1 MSNQLNQLFPNQE
14 NFAAATKANF
24 EAQIALI
31 TSLTN
36 KAFESVEKLVDLNLT
51 AVKSSLE
58 DSNSAAKQ
66 LLAAKDPQELS
77 SLLAAQAQPSAEKAL
92 AYGRHVAT
100 IASSAQAEFTKAAEE
115 QVAEANRKVLAL
127 IEEASKNAPAGSE
140 NVIALVKSAFGTAN
154 ASYEQLAQSTKQAV
168 EALETNLNTAVT
180 QMSQAATKTAK
191 AKK

>member
-1 MSNQLNQLFPNQE
+1 MFTNPEQ
-14 NFAAATKANF
+14 FAAATKANF
-24 EAQIALI
+24 EAQMTLI
-31 TSLTN
+31 TALTN

-51 AVKSSLE
+51 AAKSSIE
-58 DSNSAAKQ
+58 DSNTAAKQ
-66 LLAAKDPQELS
+66 LLAAKDPQEFLS
-77 SLLAAQAQPSAEKAL
+77 LSAAQAQPSAEKAM
-92 AYGRHVAT
+92 AYGRHVAN

-140 NVIALVKSAFGTAN
+140 NMVAMVKSAFGTAN
-154 ASYEQLAQSTKQAV
+154 ASYEQLAKSTKQAV

-180 QMSQAATKTAK
+180 QMSQAATKATK

>member
-1 MSNQLNQLFPNQE
+1 MPCRTCSRNQDQ
-14 NFAAATKANF
+14 FAAATKANF

-36 KAFESVEKLVDLNLT
+36 KAFESVEKLVDLNLN

-77 SLLAAQAQPSAEKAL
+77 SLLAAQAQPNAEKAL
-92 AYGRHVAT
+92 AYGRHVAS

-140 NVIALVKSAFGTAN
+140 NVVALVKSAFGTAN
-154 ASYEQLAQSTKQAV
+154 ASYEQLANSTKQAV
-168 EALETNLNTAVT
+168 EALEANLNTAVS

>member
-1 MSNQLNQLFPNQE
+1 MSNQLFPNLPNQDQ
-14 NFAAATKANF
+14 FAAATKANF

-36 KAFESVEKLVDLNLT
+36 KAFESVEKLVDLNLN

-92 AYGRHVAT
+92 AYGRHVAS

-140 NVIALVKSAFGTAN
+140 NVVALVKSAFGTAN
-154 ASYEQLAQSTKQAV
+154 ASYEQLANSTKQAV
-168 EALETNLNTAVT
+168 EALEANLNTAVS

>member
-1 MSNQLNQLFPNQE
+1 MFTNPEQFT
-14 NFAAATKANF
+14 AATKANF

-31 TSLTN
+31 TALTN
-36 KAFESVEKLVDLNLT
+36 KAFESVEKLVDLNIS
-51 AVKSSLE
+51 AAKSSIE
-58 DSNSAAKQ
+58 ESNSAAKQ
-66 LLAAKDPQELS
+66 LLAAKDPQEFFSLS
-77 SLLAAQAQPSAEKAL
+77 AAQAQPNAEKAL
-92 AYGRHVAT
+92 AYGRHVAS

-140 NVIALVKSAFGTAN
+140 NVIAMVKSAFGTAN
-154 ASYEQLAQSTKQAV
+154 ASYEQLASSTKQAV

-180 QMSQAATKTAK
+180 QMSQAASKVAK

>member
-1 MSNQLNQLFPNQE
+1 MSNLFPNQE
-14 NFAAATKANF
+14 QFTAATKANF

-77 SLLAAQAQPSAEKAL
+77 TLLAAQAQPNAEKAL

-100 IASSAQAEFTKAAEE
+100 IASNASAEFTKAAEE
-115 QVAEANRKVLAL
+115 QVAEANRKVLAM

-154 ASYEQLAQSTKQAV
+154 ASYEQLASTTKQAV
-168 EALETNLNTAVT
+168 ESLEANLNNAVT
-180 QMSQAATKTAK
+180 QFSQATGKTAK

>member
-1 MSNQLNQLFPNQE
+1 MSFNPEQFS
-14 NFAAATKANF
+14 AATKANF

-31 TSLTN
+31 TALTN

-51 AVKSSLE
+51 AAKSSIE
-58 DSNSAAKQ
+58 ESNAAAKQ
-66 LLAAKDPQELS
+66 LLAAKDPQEFFS
-77 SLLAAQAQPSAEKAL
+77 FSAAQAQPSAEKAL
-92 AYGRHVAT
+92 AYGRHVAS

-140 NVIALVKSAFGTAN
+140 NFISLVKTAFGTAN
-154 ASYEQLAQSTKQAV
+154 ASYEQLAKTTKQAV
-168 EALETNLNTAVT
+168 ETLETNLNTAVT
-180 QMSQAATKTAK
+180 QLSQAANKTAK